1 MFEWIKKRF
10 VREQENLEAA
20 NEMKPILITIHGFG
34 TRRSLEMNDFAAW
47 SKDHLP
53 ELIAF
58 DLFDSEDENDCD
70 WHEWVKRAE
79 IVLKKAQSEKRE
91 IYLLG
96 FSMGGVIA
104 AYLATQYPVKKLI
117 LIAPAFIHF
126 NIENYTNIVIKSA
139 SVLLSSKNEEVKK
152 VSLPKSFYS
161 SFLDCV
167 KHLKSAISDVTCPVL
182 LIQGDDDEV
191 ISTRS
196 SEWAFNQIKHD
207 QKRCV
212 FLHGG
217 KHRVLSDT
225 NVNQE
230 AFLLI
235 QLFIEDKILPIQA
248 E

>member
-1 MFEWIKKRF
+1 MFEWIKKRL
-10 VREQENLEAA
+10 VKEAELLDVSEEN
-20 NEMKPILITIHGFG
+20 KPILITIHGFG
-34 TRRSLEMNDFAAW
+34 TRRSLEMNDFALW

-58 DLFDSEDENDCD
+58 DLFDYADETDCD
-70 WHEWVKRAE
+70 WHEWVRRAE
-79 IVLKKAQSEKRE
+79 VVLKKAQSEKRE

-104 AYLATQYPVKKLI
+104 SYLATRFPVKKLI

-126 NIENYTNIVIKSA
+126 NLENYTNIVIKSA
-139 SVLLSSKNEEVKK
+139 SVLLSSKVDEVKK
-152 VSLPKSFYS
+152 DSLPKTFYS
-161 SFLDCV
+161 AFLDCI
-167 KHLKSAISDVTCPVL
+167 KQLKSSISEVTCPVL

-191 ISTRS
+191 IATRS

-207 QKRCV
+207 QKRCI

-217 KHRVLSDT
+217 AHRLLSDAK
-225 NVNQE
+225 VNQE